1 MIGVDC
7 FASIVSFSLFV
18 IIGEGVYLIVG
29 LEDDGLFDLV
39 LWFLEDAIKFEVFHH
54 RRVDRIK
61 ELMCHAAGILEPV
74 GIRRLLW
81 QLKLNS
87 LVT

>member
-18 IIGEGVYLIVG
+18 IIGEGVYLIAE
-29 LEDDGLFDLV
+29 LEDDGLFYLV
-39 LWFLEDAIKFEVFHH
+39 LWFLEDAIKFEVVHH

-61 ELMCHAAGILEPV
+61 ELMSHAAGILEPV